1 MRERVSHCCTR
12 GGERDIFLGLREKLR
27 ELVHTKRTG
36 RLNIAVR
43 VIRERERA
51 MLDSVRVRL
60 TLWYTGLLALFL
72 VLLSLITYF
81 IFWRRTLQ
89 RTDSNLAELSEAF
102 LSTVQAEMLDEHG
115 PEAAKLATQEA
126 IVEHRFRDHVYA
138 VLDPKGGLLA
148 SSQDLLNETSSAR
161 LLSSPSFQRLLADS
175 AGSDHLLKS
184 IKGGRSGYRAF
195 VRKFPLKG
203 QTYTLVIL
211 QSLHPQQEMLEEV
224 QATFAWVIPI
234 AIVLASIGGYF
245 LARKSLAPVM
255 AMSSQAGRIGAA
267 NLHERLPILNA
278 KDELGR
284 LAASFNDLL
293 ERVDQSFER
302 QRRFMSDASHE
313 LRTPAAILRG
323 ESEVALSRSERPA
336 EEYRDSLG
344 VLHAEA
350 QRLTQIVEDL
360 FTLTRADAGQYPLS
374 PRDFYFDE
382 LVADCTHTTRSLA
395 LAKQITLTCEVPEE
409 LPVRGDEALLR
420 RMILNLLDNAIKYT
434 PPGGR
439 VAVSCERAG
448 NEYALSVT
456 DTGPG
461 IPAELQQK
469 VFERFFRV
477 DKARTRSEKDG
488 GGAGL
493 GLSIARWIA
502 EAHQGRLILARSDA
516 SGSTFSAFVPAQV
529 AVPAPSAGVSR

>member
-1 MRERVSHCCTR
+1 
-12 GGERDIFLGLREKLR
+12 
-27 ELVHTKRTG
+27 
-36 RLNIAVR
+36 
-43 VIRERERA
+43 

-72 VLLSLITYF
+72 VALSLITYF
-81 IFWRRTLQ
+81 IFWRSTLQ
-89 RTDSNLAELSEAF
+89 RTDSNLTELSDAF
-102 LSTVQAEMLDEHG
+102 LTTVQAEVLDNHG
-115 PEAAKLATQEA
+115 PDAAKAAAQVA
-126 IVEHRFRDHVYA
+126 IVEHRFRDHVFA
-138 VLDPKGGLLA
+138 VLDPKGGLLT
-148 SSQDLLNETSSAR
+148 SSQDLPNEASPAG
-161 LLSSPSFQRLLADS
+161 LLSSAAFQKLLLDS
-175 AGSDHLLKS
+175 AVSDHLLENIKS
-184 IKGGRSGYRAF
+184 GRSGYRAF

-211 QSLHPQQEMLEEV
+211 QGLHPQQEMLEEV
-224 QATFAWVIPI
+224 RETFAWVIPI

-267 NLHERLPILNA
+267 NLHERLPIQNA

-284 LAASFNDLL
+284 LAASFNELL

-323 ESEVALSRSERPA
+323 ESEVALSRGERPA
-336 EEYRDSLG
+336 EEYRESLA

-374 PRDFYFDE
+374 PHEFYLDE
-382 LVADCTHTTRSLA
+382 LVADCTHAARSLA

-409 LPVRGDEALLR
+409 LPIRADEALLR

-434 PPGGR
+434 PMGGR
-439 VAVSCERAG
+439 VTVTCERSG

-461 IPAELQQK
+461 ISEDLQQR
-469 VFERFFRV
+469 VFERFFRA
-477 DKARTRSEKDG
+477 DRARTRTENDG

-502 EAHQGRLILARSDA
+502 EAHQGRLILARSES
-516 SGSTFSAFVPAQV
+516 SGSTFTALLPAQV
-529 AVPAPSAGVSR
+529 AVPSAAAPVTR

>member
-1 MRERVSHCCTR
+1 
-12 GGERDIFLGLREKLR
+12 
-27 ELVHTKRTG
+27 
-36 RLNIAVR
+36 
-43 VIRERERA
+43 

-60 TLWYTGLLALFL
+60 TLWYTGLLTLFL
-72 VLLSLITYF
+72 VILSFMTYF
-81 IFWRRTLQ
+81 IFWRSTLL

-115 PEAAKLATQEA
+115 PEAVRLATQEA
-126 IVEHRFRDHVYA
+126 IVEHRFRDHVFA
-138 VLDPKGGLLA
+138 VIDPRGGILA
-148 SSQDLLNETSSAR
+148 SSQDLPNEPSPAG
-161 LLSSPSFQRLLADS
+161 LLSSAPFQRLLADS
-175 AGSDHLLKS
+175 AGSDHFLEK

-224 QATFAWVIPI
+224 QATFAWIIPI
-234 AIVLASIGGYF
+234 AIVLASLGGYI

-255 AMSSQAGRIGAA
+255 AMSTQAGRISAA
-267 NLHERLPILNA
+267 NLHERLPIQNA

-284 LAASFNDLL
+284 LASAFNDLL

-323 ESEVALSRSERPA
+323 ESEVALSRDERPA
-336 EEYRDSLG
+336 EEYRESLA

-374 PRDFYFDE
+374 PQEFYLDE
-382 LVADCTHTTRSLA
+382 LVADCTHAARSLA

-409 LPVRGDEALLR
+409 LPIRADEALLR

-434 PPGGR
+434 QAGGR
-439 VAVSCERAG
+439 VTVTCERVE

-456 DTGPG
+456 DSGPG
-461 IPAELQQK
+461 IPADLQQR

-477 DKARTRSEKDG
+477 DKARTRTENDG

-502 EAHQGRLILARSDA
+502 EAHHGRLILARSDP
-516 SGSTFSAFVPAQV
+516 SGSTFTALLPAQV
-529 AVPAPSAGVSR
+529 AVPSAPASLTR